1 MNYTVP
7 RLPQTVNRIGKGP
20 MNATRLG
27 LSASQ
32 RDFFLREGYLVV
44 EDVLD
49 PARDFK
55 LLVEEHGNILNRL
68 AARHGEAGDID
79 NYDPGASF
87 EQRVLHFTRSI
98 GDFPIQEFD
107 ICLPQKAI
115 NSDTGIYLGD
125 GAFSILT
132 HPLLLDLVESLIGAE
147 ITVSPIQHIRI
158 KTPVALAD
166 HVDEWTGV
174 PLASQTTVS
183 HQDIGVQTP
192 DADASEVITVWIPL
206 TDATA
211 EMGCLGVWPRRHRGG
226 VLSHCPNQGG
236 LQIVP
241 QLLDDNDFL
250 PLPMRAGSV
259 LLMTRLTPHK
269 ALPNLSDKVRW
280 SMDLRY
286 QPTGQISGRASFPE
300 FIARTASGPSSALV
314 DHNAWREL
322 WLDARAHLA
331 GQPALIYNRWS
342 SDAPWCA

>member
-1 MNYTVP
+1 MNT
-7 RLPQTVNRIGKGP
+7 T
-20 MNATRLG
+20 MLG

-32 RDFFLREGYLVV
+32 KDFFNREGYVVV

-68 AARHGEAGDID
+68 ATRHDEAGDIE

-87 EQRVLHFTRSI
+87 EQRVLQFTRSI
-98 GDFPIQEFD
+98 GDFPIQNFD
-107 ICLPQKAI
+107 ICLPQKVI
-115 NSDTGIYLGD
+115 DPDMPIYLGN
-125 GAFSILT
+125 GAFSILN
-132 HPLLLDLVESLIGAE
+132 HPLLLDLVESIIGGE

-158 KTPVALAD
+158 KTPLSLSD

-174 PLASQTTVS
+174 PLTSQTTVS

-192 DADASEVITVWIPL
+192 DADASEVLTVWIPL

-226 VLSHCPNQGG
+226 VLNHCPTPGG
-236 LQIVP
+236 LEIVP

-250 PLPMRAGSV
+250 PLPMRAGSI
-259 LLMTRLTPHK
+259 LLMTRYTPHK

-286 QPTGQISGRASFPE
+286 QPTGKISGRAPFPE
-300 FIARTASGPSSALV
+300 FVARTASGPSPALV
-314 DHNAWREL
+314 DHNAWRER
-322 WLDARAHLA
+322 WLDARARLA
-331 GQPALIYNRWS
+331 GQPAPIYNRWR

>member
-1 MNYTVP
+1 
-7 RLPQTVNRIGKGP
+7 

-107 ICLPQKAI
+107 ICLPQKVI

-158 KTPVALAD
+158 KTPLALAD
-166 HVDEWTGV
+166 RGEGKIVVHKPYDGSV
-174 PLASQTTVS
+174 PLASQTTVP

-211 EMGCLGVWPRRHRGG
+211 EMGCLGVWPRRHPGG
-226 VLSHCPNQGG
+226 VLNHCPNPGG
-236 LQIVP
+236 LEIVP

-250 PLPMRAGSV
+250 PLPMRAGSI
-259 LLMTRLTPHK
+259 LLMTRFTPHK

-286 QPTGQISGRASFPE
+286 QPTGQVSGRASFPE
-300 FIARTASGPSSALV
+300 FIARTASGTSSTLV
-314 DHNAWREL
+314 DHNDWRER

-331 GQPALIYNRWS
+331 GQPVLIYNRWS

>member
-32 RDFFLREGYLVV
+32 LDFFHREGYLIV

-55 LLVEEHGNILNRL
+55 LLVEEHGNVLDRL
-68 AARHGEAGDID
+68 ARRLLEAGDIED
-79 NYDPGASF
+79 YDPSASF
-87 EQRVLHFTRSI
+87 GQRVLQVIR
-98 GDFPIQEFD
+98 GPDDFPIQDFD
-107 ICLPQKAI
+107 ICLPQKVI
-115 NSDTGIYLGD
+115 GPDVPIYLGN

-132 HPLLLDLVESLIGAE
+132 HPLLLDLVESLIGDE

-206 TDATA
+206 TDTTA

-226 VLSHCPNQGG
+226 VLNHCPNPGG

-259 LLMTRLTPHK
+259 LLMTRFTPHK

>member
-1 MNYTVP
+1 
-7 RLPQTVNRIGKGP
+7 

-107 ICLPQKAI
+107 ICLPQKVI

-158 KTPVALAD
+158 KTPLALAD
-166 HVDEWTGV
+166 RGEGKIVVHKPYDGSV
-174 PLASQTTVS
+174 PLASQTTVP

-211 EMGCLGVWPRRHRGG
+211 EMGCLGVWPRRHPGG
-226 VLSHCPNQGG
+226 VLNHCPNPGG
-236 LQIVP
+236 LEIVP

-259 LLMTRLTPHK
+259 LFMTRFTPHK

-300 FIARTASGPSSALV
+300 FVARTASGPSSALV
-314 DHNAWREL
+314 DHNAWRER
-322 WLDARAHLA
+322 WLEARARLA
-331 GQPALIYNRWS
+331 GQTALIYNRWS